1 MNKSKNVPKIRFDGF
16 SGKWENKKLGEL
28 GYTYIGLSG
37 KTKKDFG
44 HGKAKFI
51 TYMNVFSNS
60 IINLKIVEP
69 IEIDIKQNEV
79 EVGDVFFTTSSE
91 IPEEVGMS
99 SVITEKQ
106 GILYLNSFCFG
117 YRPIYKFNSYFLTYM
132 LRSKNIRKKIIL
144 LAQGVSRYNISKKS
158 VMKIEVFIPVI
169 NEQTLIGQYFS
180 NIDNLIKLQ
189 QQKYEKLLNLKKSLL
204 YKLFPKEGKTV
215 PELRFE
221 GFSGKWEKKKLLEL
235 GESTSGVSMESEF
248 NKNGQLKVISIG
260 SYSEKSKY
268 IDQGIRSSINNKTS
282 NRILNKNDL
291 TMILN
296 DKTASG
302 NIIGRV
308 LLIEENNVYIYNQ
321 RTERIEVYKEKFNP
335 NFLYHMLNSN
345 YIRSKIIKLAQG
357 NTQIYVNWSTIKEIE
372 YLIPKAYNEQ
382 KLIGQYFSKLDKLIE
397 LSKEKLEKL
406 KNVKESLLDKMFV

>member
-1 MNKSKNVPKIRFDGF
+1 MNKSKNVPKIRFEGF
-16 SGKWENKKLGEL
+16 SGEWENKKLGEL

-397 LSKEKLEKL
+397 LNKEKLEKL